1 MPRPAVIPTRAG
13 ASEKGNRHLVQ
24 PWQGPRPCIF
34 REKDRKC
41 RGSQMRK
48 SALVPFIQAGLK
60 LTLNLRMTSDSLSS
74 CLHLRTI
81 VRTVSQ
87 QGGGR

>member
-1 MPRPAVIPTRAG
+1 
-13 ASEKGNRHLVQ
+13 
-24 PWQGPRPCIF
+24 
-34 REKDRKC
+34 
-41 RGSQMRK
+41 MRK
-48 SALVPFIQAGLK
+48 SALVHLKQAGLK